1 MWGAPTAR
9 FAPGRGGARWARAG
23 RPSSCCARV
32 VQSCGAGFFAD
43 AQGLSTCKA
52 CNTSCGAG
60 KYRCGWQPPPPGQAG
75 ACSGCQPLRRCACRA
90 GCAVDQPGVC
100 TSCQGQGQSFPCM
113 ACMQPA
119 DVVEGIALGCCSM
132 PSRALSSRLWGP
144 ERRPGTHHH
153 RHRITSHPITH
164 HHTASHPIT
173 NALRGLTRWPS
184 ALQCSVSRAAHASR
198 DNAAKIAAGLTPVSA
213 RSVDAAMPALAQ
225 NDTRLPPLPSRGL
238 LVVQACAAGTVQPS
252 VAFVTACTPCP
263 EGQSQPQPQQ
273 TSCTVCGINTY
284 QDQPGQS
291 SCLGCASCLP
301 GTILVGCGGASN
313 GTCTACGS

>member
-1 MWGAPTAR
+1 VGSADCEVCAWAWWGSLGPSRAPLVMLRAR
-9 FAPGRGGARWARAG
+9 GAELWCGLLRRCPGL
-23 RPSSCCARV
+23 V
-32 VQSCGAGFFAD
+32 D
-43 AQGLSTCKA
+43 LQGLQHQLRGRKIPVRVAT
-52 CNTSCGAG
+52 
-60 KYRCGWQPPPPGQAG
+60 PPPGQAG